1 MKVLRNDTV
10 EVIAG
15 KDRGKRGRV
24 RTVLPKENRVVV
36 ENINIYKRHL
46 KRGRARQTGIVEF
59 EAPLQVSNVMVVC
72 PNCDRPT
79 RVGYD
84 SQEDGTKVR
93 VCKHCDGVIE
103 RRVLA

>member
-15 KDRGKRGRV
+15 KDKGKRGRV
-24 RTVLPKENRVVV
+24 RSVLPKENRVVV
-36 ENINIYKRHL
+36 ENINVYKRHI
-46 KRGRARQTGIVEF
+46 KRGRARQTGIIEF
-59 EAPLQVSNVMVVC
+59 EAPLQASNVMVVC
-72 PNCDRPT
+72 TNCDMPT

-84 SQEDGTKVR
+84 FQEDGTKVR

-103 RRVLA
+103 RRVLD